1 MVAETA
7 RLRCDLTE
15 VTMPDELVV
24 GLTQLTSYRTDLMGD
39 GVARINR
46 LRSLLGSIFPALE
59 AAFDFPYPLILVAD
73 LGTPAELRTAGI
85 DGVTMHLRTN
95 GACHAGIDNIS

>member
-59 AAFDFPYPLILVAD
+59 AAFDYSAYTRSSWSPTWAHRPSCGPL
-73 LGTPAELRTAGI
+73 ESTASLCSA
-85 DGVTMHLRTN
+85 HQRCLPCRY
-95 GACHAGIDNIS
+95 

>member
-1 MVAETA
+1 MTKMRSELRRSVDPLDRPLRRTRRVDRCRAGGQHDDAWVLGGGQEAKGARMFAETA

-46 LRSLLGSIFPALE
+46 LRSLLGSIF
-59 AAFDFPYPLILVAD
+59 
-73 LGTPAELRTAGI
+73 
-85 DGVTMHLRTN
+85 
-95 GACHAGIDNIS
+95 

>member
-1 MVAETA
+1 
-7 RLRCDLTE
+7 
-15 VTMPDELVV
+15 MPDELVV
-24 GLTQLTSYRTDLMGD
+24 GLTQLTSYRADLMGD

-59 AAFDFPYPLILVAD
+59 AAFDFPYPLILVILVAD
-73 LGTPAELRTAGI
+73 VGTRAELRTAGI

>member
-15 VTMPDELVV
+15 RSIPMSWLWV
-24 GLTQLTSYRTDLMGD
+24 TQLTSYRTDLMGD

-59 AAFDFPYPLILVAD
+59 AAFDYSAY
-73 LGTPAELRTAGI
+73 TR
-85 DGVTMHLRTN
+85 
-95 GACHAGIDNIS
+95 

>member
-39 GVARINR
+39 G
-46 LRSLLGSIFPALE
+46 
-59 AAFDFPYPLILVAD
+59 AFDFPYPLILVAD

-85 DGVTMHLRTN
+85 DGVTMHLRKR
-95 GACHAGIDNIS
+95 CLPCRY